1 MPIPAPEELAAA
13 LRVQAPAGIDPAH
26 LDELTGYLLTAYEAV
41 QAYQPLSMRPV
52 QAPWGGAALAFE
64 ASWPDT
70 HSLVVATRRPPE
82 QGSPAQL
89 TLRRAGQLV
98 YAVSST
104 PEHLATAV
112 TLCLGRHIKRVA
124 SGEAAE

>member
-1 MPIPAPEELAAA
+1 MPIPSPEEFATA
-13 LRVQAPAGIDPAH
+13 LHQQAPAGVDPAYI
-26 LDELTGYLLTAYEAV
+26 DELTRYLLTAYDAV
-41 QAYQPLSMRPV
+41 LPYQPLAMRPV

-104 PEHLATAV
+104 PEHLPTSV
-112 TLCLGRHIKRVA
+112 TLCLGRHIRRIT
-124 SGEAAE
+124 SGETAE